1 MYQFFRRT
9 LGTALVL
16 ALLVPSFLSAQG
28 LPAEIKVGALETLTG
43 DSSVYGLSIKS
54 GLELA
59 VEEINAKAFLGTSKL
74 KLIVVDEKA
83 DKQEGISVMTKLIN
97 DEKVS
102 AIIGPTLSSVAFA
115 ADPVAQKAG
124 VPVIGTSTTAVGI
137 TDMGDYIFRDSLPQ
151 SSFVPAPL
159 AAAKAKFGVKKAVLI
174 FESTN
179 EYSKSE
185 SEVFKAALKAQGIE
199 LAAVESYSKGD
210 TDFRTQLNKLRLRKP
225 DLLVISA
232 LAGEAVPVL
241 QQAREIGFTCPIV
254 GGNGLNSPNVVKVAK
269 EAAEGVMV
277 GAAWFR
283 DSTAPKSKAFV
294 ENYKKKYGNPPDQ
307 FAAQAYEAIYILSNA
322 IKNAGSADRKAI
334 RDALAQVKDLDGV
347 LGKFSFNEKRDPV
360 HPSVTLVV
368 KDGQYTVLQ

>member
-1 MYQFFRRT
+1 MFHSKQLAALAT
-9 LGTALVL
+9 LALALV
-16 ALLVPSFLSAQG
+16 VPSFLTAQT
-28 LPAEIKVGALETLTG
+28 LPAEIKIGALETLTG

-59 VEEINAKAFLGTSKL
+59 VEELNTKAFLGASKI

-83 DKQEGISVMTKLIN
+83 DKQEGISVMNKLIN

-102 AIIGPTLSSVAFA
+102 AIFGPTLSSVAFA

-124 VPVIGTSTTAVGI
+124 VPVIGTSTTAIGI

-151 SSFVPAPL
+151 SSFVPAPID
-159 AAAKAKFGVKKAVLI
+159 AAKSKFGIKKAVLI

-185 SEVFKAALKAQGIE
+185 SEVFKSALKAAGID
-199 LAAVESYSKGD
+199 LVATESYSKGD
-210 TDFRTQLNKLRLRKP
+210 TDFRTQLNKLKLRKP

-232 LAGEAVPVL
+232 LAGEAVPLL
-241 QQAREIGFTCPIV
+241 QQTREIGFTVPIV
-254 GGNGLNSPNVVKVAK
+254 GGNGLNSPNIVKVAK
-269 EAAEGVMV
+269 EAAEGIMV

-283 DSTAPKSKAFV
+283 DSTVPKSKAFV
-294 ENYKKKYGNPPDQ
+294 EAYKAKYNTTPDQ
-307 FAAQAYEAIYILSNA
+307 FAAQAYQGVYILAQA

-334 RDALAQVKDLDGV
+334 RDALAQIKDLDGV
-347 LGKFSFNEKRDPV
+347 LGKFSFSEKRDPL

>member
-1 MYQFFRRT
+1 MFLSKIR
-9 LGTALVL
+9 TALAVF
-16 ALLVPSFLSAQG
+16 ALVPSFVGAQS
-28 LPAEIKVGALETLTG
+28 LPAEIKIGALETLTG
-43 DSSVYGLSIKS
+43 DSSVYGLSIKA

-59 VEEINAKAFLGTSKL
+59 FEEINAKGVLGTSKL
-74 KLIVVDEKA
+74 KLTLIDEKA
-83 DKQEGISVMTKLIN
+83 DKQEGISVISKLIN

-102 AIIGPTLSSVAFA
+102 AIFGPTLSSVAFA

-124 VPVIGTSTTAVGI
+124 VPVIGTSTTASGI

-151 SSFVPAPL
+151 SSFVPAPID
-159 AAAKAKFGVKKAVLI
+159 AAKAKFGVKKAALI

-185 SEVFKAALKAQGIE
+185 SEVFKNALKAAGID
-199 LAAVESYSKGD
+199 LVATESYAHGD
-210 TDFRTQLNKLRLRKP
+210 TDFRTQLNKLKLHKP

-241 QQAREIGFTCPIV
+241 QQAREIGFAGPIV
-254 GGNGLNSPNVVKVAK
+254 GGNGLNSPNVVKVAAD
-269 EAAEGVMV
+269 AAEGLMV

-283 DSTAPKSKAFV
+283 DSAVPASKAFV
-294 ENYKKKYGNPPDQ
+294 AAYKAKYNTVPDQ
-307 FAAQAYEAIYILSNA
+307 FAAQAYTGAYILAAA

-334 RDALAQVKDLDGV
+334 RDALAKISGLETP
-347 LGKFSFNEKRDPV
+347 LGKFSFSEKRDPL

-368 KDGQYTVLQ
+368 KGGQYTVQQ